1 MLVVTHKNVG
11 KFLNALFPFTILKFL
26 AFVEG
31 NIRKVIC
38 VDLDCNASPEC
49 VKAMGTLVFILTTY
63 SFIPS
68 VGNAIYH
75 DRLLLCKSN

>member
-26 AFVEG
+26 RFVEG

-38 VDLDCNASPEC
+38 VDLASNELPEC
-49 VKAMGTLVFILTTY
+49 VKAMGTLVFILTAY

-68 VGNAIYH
+68 AGSAIYH
-75 DRLLLCKSN
+75 DRLFLCKSN

>member
-26 AFVEG
+26 RFVEG
-31 NIRKVIC
+31 NTRKVIC
-38 VDLDCNASPEC
+38 VDLASNALPEC
-49 VKAMGTLVFILTTY
+49 VKAMGTLVFILTAY

-68 VGNAIYH
+68 AGSAIYH
-75 DRLLLCKSN
+75 DRLLLCTSN